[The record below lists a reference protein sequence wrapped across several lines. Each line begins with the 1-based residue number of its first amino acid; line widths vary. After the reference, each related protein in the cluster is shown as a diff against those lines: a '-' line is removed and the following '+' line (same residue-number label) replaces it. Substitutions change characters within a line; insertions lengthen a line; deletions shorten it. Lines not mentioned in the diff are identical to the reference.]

1 MQMLKRELTAKIE
14 VEVEGKDEEPKPIA
28 ISQDM
33 LLETELVNRLAK
45 SKDESKFEQLGL
57 HFARYKQ
64 SKDKTKAKGGGPNTD
79 LSKRYGK
86 KGKECKDPVVPEE
99 DH

>member
-1 MQMLKRELTAKIE
+1 LIKRELTAKIE
-14 VEVEGKDEEPKPIA
+14 ISSQVEGEDEPTQPIA
-28 ISQDM
+28 ISQEM
-33 LLETELVNRLAK
+33 LLESALVNRLAV

-64 SKDKTKAKGGGPNTD
+64 SKNKTKAKGGGPNTD

-86 KGKECKDPVVPEE
+86 KGKECKDTVVPEE
-99 DH
+99 DQ